1 MTTTN
6 DPKPYTGQDRRA
18 DDGNQYATIDRVELM
33 IAETL
38 EDRLAAMKEDI
49 VDTINV
55 QVGQI
60 RLVFDQHIKDSFHDG
75 DTHGHK
81 SYHSVV
87 AERQE
92 RWDKLMNSTL
102 EKLFSAVV
110 LAGAGFVGMALWTYF
125 QHQVTK

>member
-1 MTTTN
+1 MTE
-6 DPKPYTGQDRRA
+6 KSYTGPERRA
-18 DDGNQYATIDRVELM
+18 DEGSQFATIDRVELM
-33 IAETL
+33 IAETVEEKL
-38 EDRLAAMKEDI
+38 IELKADI
-49 VDTINV
+49 VNTINV

>member
-1 MTTTN
+1 MSVEN
-6 DPKPYTGQDRRA
+6 KVEYSGPDRRKEGA
-18 DDGNQYATIDRVELM
+18 QYATIDRVELM

-38 EDRLAAMKEDI
+38 EERLSVMKEDI

-60 RLVFDQHIKDSFHDG
+60 RLVFDQHIKDSFHKG
-75 DTHGHK
+75 DPHHHK
-81 SYHSVV
+81 AYHSSVE
-87 AERQE
+87 ERQE
-92 RWDKLMNSTL
+92 RWDKLLNGTL

-125 QHQVTK
+125 QHAVTK